1 MIATLDDTSVMKLD
15 FTVPQAYLFALQP
28 GLPITAQIAGVPNE
42 KFAGKVTTLDSRV
55 DPVTR
60 SIVVRAELPNAKGI
74 LKPGMFMTAK
84 ISAATSQALLV
95 PEGAIVPEQG
105 KSFVFVVKD
114 GVASKR
120 EVSLGRRKPGSVQI
134 TEGLFDRRKGDRRR
148 HAEGPRRHPGG
159 RGRVRRRHGR
169 RVSYPSARACASPN
183 SRSAGRYS
191 RPSSACC

>member
-1 MIATLDDTSVMKLD
+1 
-15 FTVPQAYLFALQP
+15 
-28 GLPITAQIAGVPNE
+28 VPNE
-42 KFAGKVTTLDSRV
+42 KFVGKVTTLDSRV

-74 LKPGMFMTAK
+74 MKPGMFMTAK

-120 EVSLGRRKPGSVQI
+120 EVALGRRKPGQVQI
-134 TEGLFDRRKGDRRR
+134 TEGLANGEKVIV
-148 HAEGPRRHPGG
+148 EGTQKVRDGIQVVEVASDGG
-159 RGRVRRRHGR
+159 TAAVA
-169 RVSYPSARACASPN
+169 SAT
-183 SRSAGRYS
+183 
-191 RPSSACC
+191 